1 MLFAKRTFLCARR
14 VPLRHVSIRARHVA
28 APPRRASQAF
38 GTRARVRARALVLM
52 VDGAGGHPSPSPP
65 RVDLRDGRLRS
76 DRMDARRDASPRR
89 FSPATLYVG
98 GLNFATDEA
107 TLRDVCAAHGEVD
120 SAKIIYD
127 HDTGRSR
134 GFAFVAFVREADAR
148 RAAHRLDGRNVDGRR
163 VRCNLADERRRGGD
177 VAGASDRREFVA
189 NDRHETRD
197 AKASASERHKRRRR
211 SDAHEDEDQDEEDE
225 EDEEDED
232 AASPRV
238 AALESLLAKT
248 RREAVA
254 QRERAD
260 AAEAAL
266 AKAVRGTRS
275 AFRES
280 EEGDGGAAAALRAA
294 LRLTARALAELE
306 TAAPAARFEKL

>member
-1 MLFAKRTFLCARR
+1 M
-14 VPLRHVSIRARHVA
+14 
-28 APPRRASQAF
+28 
-38 GTRARVRARALVLM
+38 
-52 VDGAGGHPSPSPP
+52 
-65 RVDLRDGRLRS
+65 
-76 DRMDARRDASPRR
+76 
-89 FSPATLYVG
+89 YVG

-107 TLRDVCAAHGEVD
+107 TLRDVCAAHGEVE

-127 HDTGRSR
+127 HETGRSR

-177 VAGASDRREFVA
+177 VAGAPDRREFVA

-211 SDAHEDEDQDEEDE
+211 SDAHEDQDRDEEDE

-238 AALESLLAKT
+238 VALESLLAKT

-266 AKAVRGTRS
+266 AKAVGETQS
-275 AFRES
+275 AETETERDE
-280 EEGDGGAAAALRAA
+280 EEGARTTSASRALRAA
-294 LRLTARALAELE
+294 LRLTLRALAELDSAPPKRGVQTRRRSE
-306 TAAPAARFEKL
+306 LREAPARRLERA

>member
-1 MLFAKRTFLCARR
+1 
-14 VPLRHVSIRARHVA
+14 
-28 APPRRASQAF
+28 
-38 GTRARVRARALVLM
+38 
-52 VDGAGGHPSPSPP
+52 
-65 RVDLRDGRLRS
+65 
-76 DRMDARRDASPRR
+76 MDARRDASPRR
-89 FSPATLYVG
+89 LSPATLYVG

-107 TLRDVCAAHGEVD
+107 TLRDVCAAHGEVE

-127 HDTGRSR
+127 HETGRSR

-177 VAGASDRREFVA
+177 VASAPDRREFVA

-211 SDAHEDEDQDEEDE
+211 SDAHEDQDRDEEEEDE

-238 AALESLLAKT
+238 VALESLLAKT

-254 QRERAD
+254 QRERAE

-280 EEGDGGAAAALRAA
+280 EEGEGGAAADLRAA

-306 TAAPAARFEKL
+306 ETAAPEARLEKL

>member
-1 MLFAKRTFLCARR
+1 
-14 VPLRHVSIRARHVA
+14 
-28 APPRRASQAF
+28 
-38 GTRARVRARALVLM
+38 
-52 VDGAGGHPSPSPP
+52 
-65 RVDLRDGRLRS
+65 
-76 DRMDARRDASPRR
+76 MDARRDASPRR

-225 EDEEDED
+225 DEEDED
-232 AASPRV
+232 GV
-238 AALESLLAKT
+238 AARRCAESLLARPARGGGAARA
-248 RREAVA
+248 RRRRRGGA
-254 QRERAD
+254 RESSQGNA
-260 AAEAAL
+260 
-266 AKAVRGTRS
+266 S

-280 EEGDGGAAAALRAA
+280 EEGDGGAPRCG
-294 LRLTARALAELE
+294 
-306 TAAPAARFEKL
+306 

>member
-1 MLFAKRTFLCARR
+1 M
-14 VPLRHVSIRARHVA
+14 
-28 APPRRASQAF
+28 
-38 GTRARVRARALVLM
+38 
-52 VDGAGGHPSPSPP
+52 
-65 RVDLRDGRLRS
+65 
-76 DRMDARRDASPRR
+76 
-89 FSPATLYVG
+89 YVG

-211 SDAHEDEDQDEEDE
+211 SDAHEDEDRDEEDE

-232 AASPRV
+232 VYQTSPRV

-266 AKAVRGTRS
+266 EKAVRGTRS

-280 EEGDGGAAAALRAA
+280 DLKSEGDDGGAAAALRAA

-306 TAAPAARFEKL
+306 TAAPARARLEKL